1 MTRARN
7 RRTANEELFALVLKR
22 WQSLPSEREK
32 ASFFVDVVLR
42 DERFTDLLPFMV
54 EAALKELDR
63 REPGASGAA
72 RSKLSATKERS
83 IRETFSAAADEW
95 KKGHPGASGLSDAQR
110 AWRYA
115 VGRAAAKTH
124 ADPKTVKRRFP
135 DPVEKARARVRA
147 HVQAL
152 REGTPKK

>member
-1 MTRARN
+1 MRK
-7 RRTANEELFALVLKR
+7 RRTANEDLFALVLQH

-54 EAALKELDR
+54 DAALTQLDQKDPAR
-63 REPGASGAA
+63 SGGS
-72 RSKLSATKERS
+72 RSKLTEAKEKS
-83 IRETFSAAADEW
+83 IRETFGAAADEW
-95 KKGHPGASGLSDAQR
+95 QRKHPGASGLSDAHR

-115 VGRAAAKTH
+115 VGRAAAKTR
-124 ADPKTVKRRFP
+124 ADPKTIKRRFP
-135 DPVEKARARVRA
+135 DPVQKARARVRA

-152 REGTPKK
+152 REWTPRK